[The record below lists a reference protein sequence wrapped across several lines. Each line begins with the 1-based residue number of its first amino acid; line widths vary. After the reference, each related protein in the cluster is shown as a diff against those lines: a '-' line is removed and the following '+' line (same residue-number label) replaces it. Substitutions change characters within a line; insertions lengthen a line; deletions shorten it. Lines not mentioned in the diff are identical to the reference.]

1 MQEHINLSVEIYNLL
16 KDGRQLSISGITREL
31 EARKMKEHRLIVTGY
46 LRALKDLDQINE
58 FDLSPSK
65 IYMLKEKDAKELSFT
80 SLSSS
85 STSASSSAFLKSGLN
100 EADSKEIDSKESD
113 LEETDLKEAD
123 ANDIKDAGSKETDVY
138 SCIRSKI
145 SKMTSSTIRLE
156 TSVYILTTLFDR
168 PCFESELNACG
179 IDAGQISRY
188 FQSFEDP
195 RVFKP
200 KSDYKKY
207 YDEIPQIPRNSPAYD
222 IHPYK
227 LDLDFLRHTIHI
239 LNAVIKDFV
248 DVSDLVSKPG
258 NKRLM
263 DY

>member
-31 EARKMKEHRLIVTGY
+31 ESRKMKEHRLIVTGY
-46 LRALKDLDQINE
+46 LRALKDLDQIAE

-65 IYMLKEKDAKELSFT
+65 IYMLKEQGAQAPSSSSPFSSPSSLKSGSNEADAKE
-80 SLSSS
+80 
-85 STSASSSAFLKSGLN
+85 
-100 EADSKEIDSKESD
+100 
-113 LEETDLKEAD
+113 TD
-123 ANDIKDAGSKETDVY
+123 IY
-138 SCIRSKI
+138 SCIRNKI
-145 SKMTSSTIRLE
+145 SKMTSSAIRLE

-168 PCFESELNACG
+168 PCFESELIACG
-179 IDAGQISRY
+179 IDTDQISRY
-188 FQSFEDP
+188 FQHFEGA

-207 YDEIPQIPRNSPAYD
+207 YDEIPQIPRNSPAYN
-222 IHPYK
+222 IQTNK
-227 LDLDFLRHTIHI
+227 LDLEFFGHTIHI

-248 DVSDLVSKPG
+248 DVSELVSKPG
-258 NKRLM
+258 NKRLL

>member
-16 KDGRQLSISGITREL
+16 KNGRQLSISGITREL
-31 EARKMKEHRLIVTGY
+31 ESRKMKEHRLIVTGY

-65 IYMLKEKDAKELSFT
+65 IYMLKEKKPREP
-80 SLSSS
+80 SSS
-85 STSASSSAFLKSGLN
+85 SSPFSSSLKSGSN
-100 EADSKEIDSKESD
+100 EVDSKNADSKGVDSKDADSKE
-113 LEETDLKEAD
+113 A
-123 ANDIKDAGSKETDVY
+123 DVY
-138 SCIRSKI
+138 SCVRTKI
-145 SKMTSSTIRLE
+145 SKITSPELRLE

-168 PCFESELNACG
+168 PCFESELAACG

-188 FQSFEDP
+188 FQSFEDS

-200 KSDYKKY
+200 KADYKKY
-207 YDEIPQIPRNSPAYD
+207 YDDIPQIPRNSPAYD
-222 IHPYK
+222 IQANK
-227 LDLDFLRHTIHI
+227 LDLEFLRHTIHI

-248 DVSDLVSKPG
+248 DVSELVSKPG
-258 NKRLM
+258 NKRLL